1 MSLLLSL
8 SIKILKSSFSL
19 RLFGDGA
26 FGEVI
31 KVKWVWENWIQ
42 SLGQEDPLEKGMA
55 THSSILAWRI
65 TQTEEASGLQYIG
78 LQRVRH
84 DWSDSVCSHEVRVG
98 PRSDRAGVFIRRGRD
113 MQKCLFFSLNTC
125 TEKRPGRRGLF
136 ASQEE
141 KPHQTLFLTAPYSWS
156 SSLQNCV
163 KINF

>member
-1 MSLLLSL
+1 M
-8 SIKILKSSFSL
+8 F
-19 RLFGDGA
+19 RDGA
-26 FGEVI
+26 FGEII
-31 KVKWVWENWIQ
+31 KVKWVWETWIQ

-65 TQTEEASGLQYIG
+65 TQTEEASGLQSIG

-84 DWSDSVCSHEVRVG
+84 DWSDSVRFHEVRVE
-98 PRSDRAGVFIRRGRD
+98 PWSERAGVFIRRGRD
-113 MQKCLFFSLNTC
+113 MQKSLFLSLNTRR
-125 TEKRPGRRGLF
+125 EKRPGRRGLF

-141 KPHQTLFLTAPYSWS
+141 KPHQTLFLTAPCSWS